1 MRTNNR
7 IFGLAGLFLALVVV
21 LCGCSKNV
29 VETEEGQK
37 KVQFRVVNYLQY
49 TFEEGT
55 RAAVDVG
62 SAKVLKHLALGVF
75 DAATDKLVG
84 TVQVQDK
91 GSEGYGTFSVTL
103 PYGKYRLVFL
113 GYGGDKALKMES
125 PENISFADNYV
136 PQTFL
141 SCTEFTVNAQ
151 TAAAKDISLRRVVA
165 GFELLIEDEID
176 RSATELRFKATG
188 GGTVLNAKTGL
199 AVASTGRESSVVIPE
214 KYKGTT
220 GKNAQI
226 FLFLAT
232 SPEKMNIEVNAVNAG
247 NEVLAGRVFDD
258 VPMKVNTMT
267 IYKGRFFSG
276 QNYGFNVKVDEAWGE
291 TVENPF

>member
-7 IFGLAGLFLALVVV
+7 IFGLAGLFLALVGV

-125 PENISFADNYV
+125 PENISFADDYV

-165 GFELLIEDEID
+165 GCELLI
-176 RSATELRFKATG
+176 
-188 GGTVLNAKTGL
+188 
-199 AVASTGRESSVVIPE
+199 
-214 KYKGTT
+214 
-220 GKNAQI
+220 
-226 FLFLAT
+226 
-232 SPEKMNIEVNAVNAG
+232 
-247 NEVLAGRVFDD
+247 
-258 VPMKVNTMT
+258 
-267 IYKGRFFSG
+267 
-276 QNYGFNVKVDEAWGE
+276 
-291 TVENPF
+291 

>member
-1 MRTNNR
+1 M
-7 IFGLAGLFLALVVV
+7 
-21 LCGCSKNV
+21 
-29 VETEEGQK
+29 
-37 KVQFRVVNYLQY
+37 QFRVVNYLQY

-113 GYGGDKALKMES
+113 GYSGDKALKMES
-125 PENISFADNYV
+125 PENISFADNFV

-141 SCTEFTVNAQ
+141 SCSEFAVNAQ
-151 TAAAKDISLRRVVA
+151 TAAAKDISLHRVVA

-176 RSATELRFKATG
+176 RNATELRFKTTG

-232 SPEKMNIEVNAVNAG
+232 SPEKMNIEVNAVNAA
-247 NEVLAGRVFDD
+247 NEVLSGRIFED
-258 VPMKVNTMT
+258 VPMKLNTLT

-276 QNYGFNVKVDEAWGE
+276 QNFGFNVKVDEAWGE

>member
-1 MRTNNR
+1 
-7 IFGLAGLFLALVVV
+7 
-21 LCGCSKNV
+21 
-29 VETEEGQK
+29 
-37 KVQFRVVNYLQY
+37 
-49 TFEEGT
+49 
-55 RAAVDVG
+55 
-62 SAKVLKHLALGVF
+62 
-75 DAATDKLVG
+75 
-84 TVQVQDK
+84 
-91 GSEGYGTFSVTL
+91 
-103 PYGKYRLVFL
+103 
-113 GYGGDKALKMES
+113 MES

-141 SCTEFTVNAQ
+141 SCTELTVNSQ
-151 TAAAKDISLRRVVA
+151 TAAAKDITLRRVVA

-176 RSATELRFKATG
+176 RNATELRFKTTG

-199 AVASTGRESSVVIPE
+199 AVASTGRESTIVIPE
-214 KYKGTT
+214 KFKGEA

-226 FLFLAT
+226 YLFLAT
-232 SPEKMNIEVNAVNAG
+232 SPEKMNAVNAG

>member
-1 MRTNNR
+1 
-7 IFGLAGLFLALVVV
+7 
-21 LCGCSKNV
+21 
-29 VETEEGQK
+29 
-37 KVQFRVVNYLQY
+37 
-49 TFEEGT
+49 
-55 RAAVDVG
+55 
-62 SAKVLKHLALGVF
+62 
-75 DAATDKLVG
+75 
-84 TVQVQDK
+84 
-91 GSEGYGTFSVTL
+91 
-103 PYGKYRLVFL
+103 
-113 GYGGDKALKMES
+113 MES

-141 SCTEFTVNAQ
+141 SCTELTVNLQ
-151 TAAAKDISLRRVVA
+151 TAAAKEITLRRVVA

-176 RSATELRFKATG
+176 RNATELRFKTTG

-199 AVASTGRESSVVIPE
+199 AVASTGRESTIVIPE
-214 KYKGTT
+214 KFKGEV

-226 FLFLAT
+226 YLFLAT